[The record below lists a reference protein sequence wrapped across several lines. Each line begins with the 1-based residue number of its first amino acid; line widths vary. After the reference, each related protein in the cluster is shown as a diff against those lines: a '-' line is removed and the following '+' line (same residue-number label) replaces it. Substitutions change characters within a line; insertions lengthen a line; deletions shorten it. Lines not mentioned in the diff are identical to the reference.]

1 MMKNK
6 KITYSRLTNGFDSV
20 LKNKEDVI
28 RKYNMAN
35 INSFLGPNVDFNN
48 IDSNYKSKIDTLLIL
63 SKKYSFIPCLKHFCY
78 DYEKGN
84 THFSESINYKS
95 YKKILSEDLKPY
107 YYLSSVIDKNYLI
120 MVGHHKI
127 KEIDSVNVASQ
138 SEKINLLISKELK
151 NSVTIS
157 DEIGMRASS
166 KGNIY
171 FRAFPNYSF
180 IKNIKTDIL
189 LAQGGNIFDHRE
201 LILKE
206 ISKLNKDTINLRCLK
221 ILKLKK
227 EYNLIETIYVK

>member
-1 MMKNK
+1 
-6 KITYSRLTNGFDSV
+6 
-20 LKNKEDVI
+20 
-28 RKYNMAN
+28 
-35 INSFLGPNVDFNN
+35 
-48 IDSNYKSKIDTLLIL
+48 
-63 SKKYSFIPCLKHFCY
+63 
-78 DYEKGN
+78 
-84 THFSESINYKS
+84 
-95 YKKILSEDLKPY
+95 
-107 YYLSSVIDKNYLI
+107 
-120 MVGHHKI
+120 
-127 KEIDSVNVASQ
+127 
-138 SEKINLLISKELK
+138 
-151 NSVTIS
+151 
-157 DEIGMRASS
+157 MRASS